1 MKKLRII
8 IFEDDQS
15 LANLIKQ
22 VLLQKGHDVRVFSD
36 PTSCP
41 VYRDHD
47 TECPKSTPCADVII
61 SDHMMPNMTGL
72 DFLKFQRM
80 RGCKALDEN
89 KALITG
95 SAMHADLKHAIDEL
109 GCHYIK
115 KPFRIAEIL
124 KWVDE
129 CAERL
134 QDSQT

>member
-15 LANLIKQ
+15 LANLIKL
-22 VLLQKGHDVRVFSD
+22 VLLQKGHDVQVFSD
-36 PTSCP
+36 PTLCP

-47 TECPKSTPCADVII
+47 TECPKSAPCADVII

-72 DFLKFQRM
+72 DFLKLQRM
-80 RGCKALDEN
+80 RGCKAPDEN

-95 SAMHADLKHAIDEL
+95 SAMHADLKNAIDEL

-115 KPFRIAEIL
+115 KPFKIVEII

-129 CAERL
+129 CAERVG
-134 QDSQT
+134 